1 MMFDNLVGYIRDTY
15 RTNAFIPLHAPIF
28 SGHEKKYVLDAI
40 DSTFV
45 SSVGAYVDK
54 FEHDIALYTNSP
66 SAVVTVNGT
75 SALHTA
81 LMLSGV
87 KANDYVM
94 TQSLTFVATCNAIT
108 YCQAEPIFID
118 VDKHTLGLSPSALD
132 AWLHEFAYIDD
143 DNSCRYSK
151 DQRIIRACVPM
162 HTFGHPV
169 DLDALIDV
177 CNRWHLLMIEDAAE
191 SLGSLYKN
199 KHTGTFGASGIL
211 SFNGNK
217 IMTTGGGGVIL
228 SNQELGRRAKH
239 ITTTAKLPHPYEY
252 QHDEVAFNYRMPNI
266 NAALGCAQ
274 LEQLNGFIEQK
285 RILAKG
291 YETFFK
297 NSELQFF
304 SEPMHCR
311 SNYWLN
317 AILCEDKT
325 QRDALLKFT
334 NDHGIMTRPVWHS
347 MHHLP
352 MFKSAPKGTLDNAQ
366 WLEDRIVNIPS
377 SVIGKGSLNA

>member
-1 MMFDNLVGYIRDTY
+1 MFDKLVGYIRDTY
-15 RTNAFIPLHAPIF
+15 KTNAFIPLHAPIF
-28 SGHEKKYVLDAI
+28 LGNEKKYLIDAI

-54 FEHDIALYTNSP
+54 FEQDISYYTDSP

-81 LMLSGV
+81 LILAGV
-87 KANDYVM
+87 HADDYVI
-94 TQSLTFVATCNAIT
+94 TQSLTFIATCNAIT
-108 YCQAEPIFID
+108 YCQADPIFID
-118 VDKHTLGLSPSALD
+118 IDKHTLGLSPSALD
-132 AWLHEFAYIDD
+132 AWLHEFAYVDD
-143 DNSCRYSK
+143 AQCCRYK
-151 DQRIIRACVPM
+151 ADNRVIRACVPM

-169 DLDALIDV
+169 DLEGLIEV
-177 CNRWHLLMIEDAAE
+177 CNRWYLVIIEDAAE

-199 KHTGTFGASGIL
+199 KHTGTFGTLGIL

-228 SNQELGRRAKH
+228 SDHELGRRAKH
-239 ITTTAKLPHPYEY
+239 ITTTAKIPHSYEY
-252 QHDEVAFNYRMPNI
+252 KHDEIGFNYRMPNI

-274 LEQLNGFIEQK
+274 LEQLDFFIDQK
-285 RILAKG
+285 RLLAKG
-291 YETFFK
+291 YEDFLR

-317 AILCEDKT
+317 AVLCEDKK

-334 NDHGIMTRPVWHS
+334 NDREIMTRPAWHS
-347 MHHLP
+347 MPDLP

-366 WLEDRIVNIPS
+366 WIEDRIVNIPS
-377 SVIGKGSLNA
+377 SVLGKGSLDA